1 MSQSKLSEEEIDLFD
16 AVEAGQFESVLTAS
30 RREELIAIAR
40 NTFRKDKIISIRISN
55 RDLTAIQ
62 SRATEE
68 GIPYQ
73 TFVSS
78 IIHTYISGSL
88 QDLTANKQMQS
99 KQKVRG

>member
-1 MSQSKLSEEEIDLFD
+1 MSKSKLSEEEKDLLD
-16 AVEAGQFESVLTAS
+16 AVEAGQFESVLTES
-30 RREELIAIAR
+30 RREELVAIAS
-40 NTFRKDKIISIRISN
+40 NTFKKDKRINIRISN

-78 IIHTYISGSL
+78 IIHKYISGSL
-88 QDLTANKQMQS
+88 QDLTANKQMQPR
-99 KQKVRG
+99 QKARG